1 MGWTRRLT
9 SASLHIG
16 KPAHRQSLHID
27 RLAIVPLAQP
37 ELARFERSFIGT
49 LYRAFKL
56 ANERS
61 NEQAV

>member
-1 MGWTRRLT
+1 MGSGLGWTRRLT

-37 ELARFERSFIGT
+37 ELARFERSFIGKT
-49 LYRAFKL
+49 LHARMHYAYF
-56 ANERS
+56 
-61 NEQAV
+61 